1 MKQKF
6 IIYIISIAAMI
17 VLMTS
22 CASGKIVLSNDVN
35 NSKYKY
41 VIFGKETSG
50 DRELDDVV
58 MSVQNQIAET
68 NLIVL
73 SSSNILK
80 ICECS
85 DSILSPNIHVTS
97 EKWDGGHTYITV
109 NFYDYNTNQS
119 VAVIKSSDIGMMI
132 SHDQNIALNA
142 IRKKINVLF
151 K

>member
-1 MKQKF
+1 
-6 IIYIISIAAMI
+6 MI

-35 NSKYKY
+35 ISKYKY

-80 ICECS
+80 N
-85 DSILSPNIHVTS
+85 L
-97 EKWDGGHTYITV
+97 
-109 NFYDYNTNQS
+109 
-119 VAVIKSSDIGMMI
+119 
-132 SHDQNIALNA
+132 
-142 IRKKINVLF
+142 
-151 K
+151 